1 MSNRSRKNDIVI
13 LFEKDYKISHIDTE
27 IRHVTPADGN
37 IFADLGFD
45 QEEAATL
52 LAESDRIIA
61 EKLAIKTVGKEVILP
76 HYCSDRRGAVL
87 TSHPQ

>member
-1 MSNRSRKNDIVI
+1 M
-13 LFEKDYKISHIDTE
+13 SHIDTE

-45 QEEAATL
+45 QKEAATL

-61 EKLAIKTVGKEVILP
+61 DKLAIKTVGREVTLGTDKP
-76 HYCSDRRGAVL
+76 TLLR
-87 TSHPQ
+87 